1 MTETAE
7 YRQRLRRARQA
18 VRRMKPFD
26 RSIFLAVRFEDASYE
41 ELAERHG
48 VSAQDVEEAFA
59 RSIHV
64 LITTPRPRWWQ
75 FWLW

>member
-1 MTETAE
+1 MTETADD
-7 YRQRLRRARQA
+7 RQRLRRARQA

-26 RSIFLAVRFEDASYE
+26 RSVFLAVRFEDASYE

-64 LITTPRPRWWQ
+64 LITTQRPRWWQ

>member
-1 MTETAE
+1 MTETADD
-7 YRQRLRRARQA
+7 RQRLRRARQA

-64 LITTPRPRWWQ
+64 LITTRRPCWWQ
-75 FWLW
+75 FWRW